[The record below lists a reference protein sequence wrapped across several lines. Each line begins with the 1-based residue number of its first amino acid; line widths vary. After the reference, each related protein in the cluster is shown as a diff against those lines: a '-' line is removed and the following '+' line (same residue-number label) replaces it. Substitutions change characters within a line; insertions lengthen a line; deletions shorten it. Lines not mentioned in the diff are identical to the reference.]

1 MSLNIIAT
9 WPAAIVA
16 VSDRR
21 VTDFLTKAITNRS
34 TKLTVFGCS
43 DAHGVVAY
51 NGIGTDD
58 KGETPSEWLM
68 QLADKKLFDSTL
80 LDLLEGVRADLE
92 IRLAKFRE
100 RRDSKKAR
108 HTVGGRHDTTTRF
121 PSYAFQWGCASDGR
135 LSWHGL
141 ITGGKQQP
149 LQQSGRRCYAS
160 QRFVLSISST
170 SSRLTP
176 LVACNFHVSCRLNA
190 ANQHSTPSG
199 VAL

>member
-58 KGETPSEWLM
+58 KGETPSE
-68 QLADKKLFDSTL
+68 
-80 LDLLEGVRADLE
+80 
-92 IRLAKFRE
+92 
-100 RRDSKKAR
+100 
-108 HTVGGRHDTTTRF
+108 
-121 PSYAFQWGCASDGR
+121 C
-135 LSWHGL
+135 
-141 ITGGKQQP
+141 
-149 LQQSGRRCYAS
+149 
-160 QRFVLSISST
+160 
-170 SSRLTP
+170 
-176 LVACNFHVSCRLNA
+176 
-190 ANQHSTPSG
+190 
-199 VAL
+199 